1 MRLINALGPWPINTG
16 RNIGSPAAGADGA
29 ALACPDGV
37 ALPCDHARST
47 TDNKAIKENAKAR
60 MDRYASGARRFFK
73 GECFEDSLSDRRAD
87 YGDPL
92 AFELPGCATRNLL
105 PPSAVVLKAYVP
117 DFEVEGVIEGAVN
130 RMPVTKTG
138 NPFCRSIDLSKCLA
152 QTEAGR
158 ILQKHF

>member
-37 ALPCDHARST
+37 ALSCDHARST

-73 GECFEDSLSDRRAD
+73 CESEEICQRRDSS
-87 YGDPL
+87 PTHWEEPNVL
-92 AFELPGCATRNLL
+92 AKSTLN
-105 PPSAVVLKAYVP
+105 
-117 DFEVEGVIEGAVN
+117 GVSVA
-130 RMPVTKTG
+130 KTG
-138 NPFCRSIDLSKCLA
+138 DILRTPCQFHLSLA
-152 QTEAGR
+152 EIEARR
-158 ILQKHF
+158 ILGKDSNVFLIAICIDYS